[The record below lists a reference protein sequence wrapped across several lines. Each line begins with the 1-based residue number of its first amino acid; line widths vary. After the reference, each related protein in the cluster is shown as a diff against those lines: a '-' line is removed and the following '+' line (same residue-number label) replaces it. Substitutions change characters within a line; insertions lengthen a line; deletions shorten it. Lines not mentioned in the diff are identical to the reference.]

1 MKTHSHLFD
10 RCNLQGCAVIADQF
24 DSPLQFN
31 HEIPKLM
38 KIIRTVSACLLLVA
52 GSLFASSL
60 EEQNKA
66 IARRAFE
73 EILSHGRFELAEQ
86 LYAKD
91 FVNHGIHRDATL
103 EEDQAALKGWHQAFS
118 DIVISPE
125 KLIAEGDLVTIYWIA
140 RGTNTGAGN
149 GLPATGKKVELAGI
163 TIWRIL
169 DGKIKEEWSAF
180 DQLSMM
186 QQLGLLP
193 PNK

>member
-1 MKTHSHLFD
+1 
-10 RCNLQGCAVIADQF
+10 
-24 DSPLQFN
+24 
-31 HEIPKLM
+31 M

-60 EEQNKA
+60 QEQNKA

-118 DIVISPE
+118 NIVISPE

-140 RGTNTGAGN
+140 CGTNTGAGN